1 MNPTLW
7 GGGVKRAHPILR
19 RNAATVCLQIAGI
32 EEPHIIAIN
41 NRAARITTMLVIGH
55 AWIQR
60 IGVMTP
66 PLGCRERRGRMSP
79 PSSLRR
85 MWKAWI
91 MLVEH
96 MQCLAVHEK
105 AIRVIQSALWR

>member
-7 GGGVKRAHPILR
+7 AGGSKRTDPILR
-19 RNAATVCLQIAGI
+19 RNAAPVYLQVAGI
-32 EEPHIIAIN
+32 EEPHIIAIDDC
-41 NRAARITTMLVIGH
+41 AARITTMLVIGH
-55 AWIQR
+55 VRIQR

-66 PLGCRERRGRMSP
+66 PLGCRERRGRMPP

>member
-1 MNPTLW
+1 MNPTLRA
-7 GGGVKRAHPILR
+7 GGSNRTDAVLR
-19 RNAATVCLQIAGI
+19 WYTASVCLQVSGI
-32 EEPHIIAIN
+32 KEPHIITIN
-41 NRAARITTMLVIGH
+41 SRAARITTMLVIGH
-55 AWIQR
+55 VRIQR
-60 IGVMTP
+60 IWMMTP
-66 PLGCRERRGRMSP
+66 PLGCRERRGRMPP

>member
-7 GGGVKRAHPILR
+7 AGGSKRAHPILR
-19 RNAATVCLQIAGI
+19 RNAAPVCLQIAGI

-55 AWIQR
+55 VRIQR
-60 IGVMTP
+60 IRVMSP
-66 PLGCRERRGRMSP
+66 PLGRRERSGRMP
-79 PSSLRR
+79 PPCSLRS

-96 MQCLAVHEK
+96 MQRLAVHEK
-105 AIRVIQSALWR
+105 SIRVIQSALWR